1 VKRPQ
6 FFYGWAVLA
15 AGFVIILVGYAM
27 RNTFSVFYPVIVSD
41 FGWTRG
47 STALMYSMTILAY
60 GLFAPVAGGLA
71 DRFKPKYVLATGG
84 LIVGG
89 GIALCS
95 MPTSIW
101 HFYIIYGLIV
111 AIGTSLIGIT
121 PVISVVS
128 HWFGSNRGGLV
139 FGVLGAGFGVS
150 LVAAPLYQWLISN
163 HGWRSAY
170 LIIGLCAVAIIVP
183 VSLLLIR
190 RSPQHQALI
199 LERTANAA
207 KDNSS
212 VAPISRTEEWTVRR
226 AFRTRSF
233 KLFLLIGFCNMGFAQ
248 QVTIAHQVYFLQD
261 VGYNP
266 MVAASMFG
274 IFGVAFASGNLS
286 SPLSDRFGRVPFVI
300 AGCLA
305 TAGSILLLNVAPD
318 PDSALIPLLF
328 AFASGWGLGVVPPA
342 CFAAMVDRFHGRH
355 YGSIHGTMILFI
367 SLGGAAGPW
376 LGGQLH
382 DLSGSYHTVFT
393 IVQVFLM
400 AAAILIVFATR
411 PSSMKIN
418 P

>member
-1 VKRPQ
+1 MKWTRDS
-6 FFYGWAVLA
+6 YRWIALA
-15 AGFVIILVGYAM
+15 AGFTIILVGYAM

-47 STALMYSMTILAY
+47 STALMYSLTLLVY

-71 DRFKPKYVLATGG
+71 DRFQPRYVLAMGG
-84 LIVGG
+84 VVVGS

-95 MPTSIW
+95 TPTSVW
-101 HFYIIYGLIV
+101 HFYIIYGIIV
-111 AIGTSLIGIT
+111 AVGTSLIGIT

-150 LVAAPLYQWLISN
+150 LVTAPMYQWLIATY
-163 HGWRSAY
+163 GWRSAY
-170 LIIGLCAVAIIVP
+170 LMIGLCAIAIIAP
-183 VSLLLIR
+183 VSLLFIR
-190 RSPQHQALI
+190 RSPHHIELLRQ
-199 LERTANAA
+199 
-207 KDNSS
+207 KDTDTGGSGTTPGLS
-212 VAPISRTEEWTVRR
+212 GRTEEWTVRR

-261 VGYNP
+261 VGYAP

-274 IFGVAFASGNLS
+274 VFGVAFASGNLS
-286 SPLSDRFGRVPFVI
+286 SPLSDRYGRVPFVI
-300 AGCLA
+300 AGCLS
-305 TAGSILLLNVAPD
+305 TAGSVLLLRITPN
-318 PDSALIPLLF
+318 PDSAIIPLLF

-342 CFAAMVDRFHGRH
+342 CFAAMVDRFHGRN

-367 SLGGAAGPW
+367 SLGGAVGPW

-382 DLSGSYHTVFT
+382 DISGSYFSVFT
-393 IVQVFLM
+393 LVQAFLIV
-400 AAAILIVFATR
+400 AAVLIVFATR
-411 PSSMKIN
+411 PASMRITS
-418 P
+418 

>member
-1 VKRPQ
+1 MKPSQDSYR
-6 FFYGWAVLA
+6 WIALA
-15 AGFVIILVGYAM
+15 AGFTIILVGYAM

-71 DRFKPKYVLATGG
+71 DRFQPRYVLALGG
-84 LIVGG
+84 MVVGA

-95 MPTSIW
+95 TPTSVW
-101 HFYIIYGLIV
+101 HFYLVYGVVV

-121 PVISVVS
+121 PIISVVS

-150 LVAAPLYQWLISN
+150 LVTAPVYQWLISN

-170 LIIGLCAVAIIVP
+170 VMIGLCAIAVIVP

-190 RSPQHQALI
+190 RSPQHQELLRQKSAEGPRAAASAGL
-199 LERTANAA
+199 TARA
-207 KDNSS
+207 
-212 VAPISRTEEWTVRR
+212 EEWTVRR

-233 KLFLLIGFCNMGFAQ
+233 KLFLLTGFCNMGFAQ

-261 VGYNP
+261 VGYDP

-300 AGCLA
+300 AGCLS
-305 TAGSILLLNVAPD
+305 TAGSVLLLRIAPN
-318 PDSALIPLLF
+318 PDSTLIPVLF

-342 CFAAMVDRFHGRH
+342 CFAAMVDRFHGRN

-367 SLGGAAGPW
+367 SLGGAIGPW

-382 DLSGSYHTVFT
+382 DLSGSYFSVFAL
-393 IVQVFLM
+393 VQAFLI
-400 AAAILIVFATR
+400 AAAVLIVFATR
-411 PSSMKIN
+411 PSSMRISS
-418 P
+418 

>member
-1 VKRPQ
+1 MRWSRDSYRWV
-6 FFYGWAVLA
+6 ALA
-15 AGFVIILVGYAM
+15 AGFSIILVGYAM

-47 STALMYSMTILAY
+47 STALMYSLTILAY

-71 DRFKPKYVLATGG
+71 DRFQPRYVLAAGG
-84 LIVGG
+84 VVVGS

-95 MPTSIW
+95 TPTSVW
-101 HFYIIYGLIV
+101 HFYIIYGVIV
-111 AIGTSLIGIT
+111 AVGTSLIGIT

-128 HWFGSNRGGLV
+128 HWFGTNRGGLV

-150 LVAAPLYQWLISN
+150 LVTAPAYQWLITTY
-163 HGWRSAY
+163 GWRSAY
-170 LIIGLCAVAIIVP
+170 ITIGLCAIAIIVP

-190 RSPQHQALI
+190 RSPQHLAL
-199 LERTANAA
+199 LRQKTANTQESE
-207 KDNSS
+207 SS
-212 VAPISRTEEWTVRR
+212 DRQTARTEEWTVRR

-261 VGYNP
+261 VGYAP
-266 MVAASMFG
+266 MIAASMFG
-274 IFGVAFASGNLS
+274 VFGVAFASGNLS

-300 AGCLA
+300 AGCLS
-305 TAGSILLLNVAPD
+305 TAGSVLLLRITPN
-318 PDSALIPLLF
+318 PDSTLIPLLF

-342 CFAAMVDRFHGRH
+342 CFAAMIDRFHSRN

-367 SLGGAAGPW
+367 SLGGATGSW

-382 DLSGSYHTVFT
+382 DLSGSYFSVFT
-393 IVQVFLM
+393 LVQAVLIT
-400 AAAILIVFATR
+400 AAVLIVFATR
-411 PSSMKIN
+411 PSAMRIKS
-418 P
+418 